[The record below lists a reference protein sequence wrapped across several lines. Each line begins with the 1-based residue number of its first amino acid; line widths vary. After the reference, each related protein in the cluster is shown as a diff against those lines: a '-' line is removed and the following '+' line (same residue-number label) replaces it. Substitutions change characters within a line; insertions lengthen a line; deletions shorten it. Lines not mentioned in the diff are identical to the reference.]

1 MSNTTTMG
9 NLVFTEGISKTNTLT
24 LNEGIEA
31 IGKTDSLIN
40 ISKNDVNIKPQLRLI
55 KNGLIPVFE
64 NDKNLEVSSEDLYQQ
79 LQIRKDKSS
88 WMKAQIEKLELA
100 ENIDFRILTQ
110 KGINKLGGGL
120 KKIYYF
126 PIDIAKE
133 IAIISQTKMGKV
145 IRKYFLEVEKEYRQ
159 AHAENPLIGKSPLE
173 LLEYTVVEL
182 KKKELIIQEQAQ
194 QIETMKPVMQFV
206 DDFFKEDVN
215 DISFNTMAK
224 LSKLT
229 NPITGKYIG
238 GRTLKDICVKQGI
251 CNPKDRTPNQLYVN
265 KGYFKIIYTQK
276 WFDGCLNKLAT
287 SLITPKGQRWLYNR
301 LSNVL
306 SSVA

>member
-1 MSNTTTMG
+1 MSNNNVIKLDFEG
-9 NLVFTEGISKTNTLT
+9 NKIRTATKNDSVWFVAVDVCKVLGLTNPTESLRRLYENEKSTLSFSEGISGNPNKNVISESGLYKLILRSNKPDAIRFQDWVTQEVLPAIKKDGGYINTYDARDPYSIIENMYVQVQRMNVQLTN
-24 LNEGIEA
+24 A
-31 IGKTDSLIN
+31 
-40 ISKNDVNIKPQLRLI
+40 
-55 KNGLIPVFE
+55 
-64 NDKNLEVSSEDLYQQ
+64 
-79 LQIRKDKSS
+79 
-88 WMKAQIEKLELA
+88 
-100 ENIDFRILTQ
+100 
-110 KGINKLGGGL
+110 NK
-120 KKIYYF
+120 
-126 PIDIAKE
+126 
-133 IAIISQTKMGKV
+133 
-145 IRKYFLEVEKEYRQ
+145 
-159 AHAENPLIGKSPLE
+159 
-173 LLEYTVVEL
+173 
-182 KKKELIIQEQAQ
+182 

-215 DISFNTMAK
+215 DVSFNTMAK
-224 LSKLT
+224 LSKFT

-301 LSNVL
+301 LNNLL